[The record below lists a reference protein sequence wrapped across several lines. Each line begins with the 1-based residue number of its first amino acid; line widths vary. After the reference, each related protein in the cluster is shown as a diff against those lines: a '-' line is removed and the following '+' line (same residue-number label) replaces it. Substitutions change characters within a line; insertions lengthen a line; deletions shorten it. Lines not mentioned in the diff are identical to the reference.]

1 MIDTTSAVIL
11 VRLLCRGE
19 RVRQNDFVS
28 LTAVRRCLVE
38 HIPGR
43 VKGGYMAMALRTYGG
58 DAPRQGERQLANTRD
73 LRHAISANP
82 ISNGLAER
90 LRGS

>member
-1 MIDTTSAVIL
+1 M
-11 VRLLCRGE
+11 
-19 RVRQNDFVS
+19 RQNDFVI
-28 LTAVRRCLVE
+28 TAAKRCLVE

-43 VKGGYMAMALRTYGG
+43 VKSGCMAMALRTYGG
-58 DAPRQGERQLANTRD
+58 DAPRQGERHLANTRD